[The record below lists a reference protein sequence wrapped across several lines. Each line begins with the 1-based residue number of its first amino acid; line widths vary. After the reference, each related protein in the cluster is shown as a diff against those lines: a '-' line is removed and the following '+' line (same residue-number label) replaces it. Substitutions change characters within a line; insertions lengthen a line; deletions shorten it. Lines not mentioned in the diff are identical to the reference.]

1 MENSSHYRLSKV
13 HKISDLVLLVLVMI
27 NHSADCD
34 VWLCWSWVLVM
45 AKSSGS
51 VVWWSVPLFDEN
63 CCVVFYLSA
72 LLMVFEVV
80 LYSSLSV
87 PMCMA
92 LKGQKVPLSVP
103 VAVLNNAINN
113 GNIF

>member
-1 MENSSHYRLSKV
+1 M
-13 HKISDLVLLVLVMI
+13 
-27 NHSADCD
+27 
-34 VWLCWSWVLVM
+34 
-45 AKSSGS
+45 
-51 VVWWSVPLFDEN
+51 
-63 CCVVFYLSA
+63 VFYLSA

-80 LYSSLSV
+80 STVSYPSLSV

-92 LKGQKVPLSVP
+92 VKGQKVPLTVP